1 MKNNMIRKLRK
12 SIVVILLFTI
22 IAPSLTA
29 EAKQSVKNDN
39 ASKVIVIDPCGQ
51 ETKNNKK
58 EPVGPGAFKS
68 TPEISDEFDCETNLQ
83 IAKKL
88 GVILAEQGYTVILT
102 RDTNDVDISN
112 SGRAMIAN
120 TSNADIL
127 VAISGKEKAGLNIV
141 CQTSDNPYNYGNY
154 ENSRLLSD
162 AILGSVNQNT
172 KIEKSK
178 VVESDEES
186 IINWCAVPTA
196 KVQIGSDN
204 GNADTNQDL
213 VKGIANGIDSYF
225 SQK

>member
-1 MKNNMIRKLRK
+1 MKNNMIYKMRT
-12 SIVVILLFTI
+12 SILVILLFAI
-22 IAPSLTA
+22 ISPSLTA
-29 EAKQSVKNDN
+29 DAKQLPKNDN

-51 ETKNNKK
+51 ENDNDKK

-68 TPEISDEFDCETNLQ
+68 IPEVSDEYDCDTNLQ
-83 IAKKL
+83 IAEQL

-102 RDTNDVDISN
+102 RDTNDIDISN

-127 VAISGKEKAGLNIV
+127 VAISGKEKAGLNII

-154 ENSRLLSD
+154 QNSRLLSD
-162 AILGSVNQNT
+162 AILGSVNQNG

-178 VVESDEES
+178 VVESDEEA

-204 GNADTNQDL
+204 INGDTKRDL
-213 VKGIANGIDSYF
+213 AKGIADGINSYF
-225 SQK
+225 AQK

>member
-1 MKNNMIRKLRK
+1 MIRKLRK

-68 TPEISDEFDCETNLQ
+68 TPEVSDEFDCDTNLQ
-83 IAKKL
+83 IAEKL

-162 AILGSVNQNT
+162 AILGSVTQNT
-172 KIEKSK
+172 KIDKSQ
-178 VVESDEES
+178 VVESDNEA
-186 IINWCAVPTA
+186 IINWCGAPTA
-196 KVQIGSDN
+196 KLEIGADDTTKDN
-204 GNADTNQDL
+204 QQDIAQSVAD
-213 VKGIANGIDSYF
+213 GIDSYF